1 MSKFLRSKVDPK
13 RLNTI
18 SKNIS
23 ENITQIEA
31 AINQVKKTLS
41 GSAGKSLSAT
51 WTGPASAEFYAQYN
65 ADLEIFD
72 SYVKMLRT
80 LNDQLSEAAG
90 VFDGADRRVRDL
102 INKLKIS

>member
-13 RLNTI
+13 RLSTI

-23 ENITQIEA
+23 ENISQIET
-31 AINQVKKTLS
+31 AIKQVKTTLS
-41 GSAGKSLSAT
+41 GSGGKTLSAT
-51 WTGPASAEFYAQYN
+51 WTGPASTQFYAQYN

-80 LNDQLSEAAG
+80 LNDQLSDAAG
-90 VFDGADRRVRDL
+90 AFDGADRRVRDL
-102 INKLKIS
+102 INRLKIG